1 MLWVAISDQGEGMIG
16 IEGGVRLDALE
27 TLGKLTPA
35 TLARHAD
42 AVVARLEDDNHH
54 ARYAAL
60 RTLGKLGPAV
70 LLQYADA
77 VVGMIARIPFV
88 FVLVYK
94 ETVLTVLRVL
104 PHVITRDID
113 FESLESVD
121 GRSRLLVLSRLR
133 WYRCRLHLRVKWFA
147 LYWYALPYRPSGPG
161 YARDVAAWDRMIME

>member
-1 MLWVAISDQGEGMIG
+1 M
-16 IEGGVRLDALE
+16 RLDALE

-70 LLQYADA
+70 LLQHADA
-77 VVGMIARIPFV
+77 VVGMIARVP

-113 FESLESVD
+113 FESVD
-121 GRSRLLVLSRLR
+121 GRSRLLSRLR

-161 YARDVAAWDRMIME
+161 YARDVAAWDRMLIME